1 MSRNSVETKQ
11 PAKFRTALAPR
22 GVETLCLSKDSSAR
36 NYTNKIKRKQRHGKR
51 TKINRWLKDC
61 CSEESF
67 GVFDYSEMSVKLL
80 I

>member
-1 MSRNSVETKQ
+1 MAEQTLKDVETQ
-11 PAKFRTALAPR
+11 VILTGILLLFR
-22 GVETLCLSKDSSAR
+22 
-36 NYTNKIKRKQRHGKR
+36 KRKQRHGKR

-67 GVFDYSEMSVKLL
+67 GVFDYSEVFADYIDLS